1 MGARVEL
8 GFVEAAPGWRL
19 RSAQFPSK
27 VGGWPAWLGEA
38 GLPGPAALSCG
49 RCGQPCAFL
58 LQLYAPLTGRP
69 DAFHRTLLLFCCR
82 RPTCHRPA
90 PAPGPLRAFRN
101 QLLRVNATY
110 PPEPPLPPAPLPAGP
125 PRLRNGAALCRVC
138 GCLAPKRCARCRAAH
153 YCGRAHQK
161 LDWAAGHRRCCGA
174 AQSDTEIPDHG
185 FLFPEYEIVIEP
197 EETESSDS
205 EVEPDG
211 NKAKPDDSP
220 TDGDSQKDPKKH
232 ELEAAGGVGEVFEPL
247 DEEQLEAMAKHET
260 LEDKVFQKFKNR
272 IAAEPEQIIRYCRGG
287 EGGPIWVSGENIPEA
302 KDIPNCLCGAKRIF
316 EFQVMPQLL
325 NHLKVDSLEESIDW
339 GTLVV
344 YTCAENCNQGG
355 GYIEEFVWKQDFTAD
370 SV

>member
-1 MGARVEL
+1 MANLRENYNKFIHFPSHVAMGARVEL

-205 EVEPDG
+205 EV
-211 NKAKPDDSP
+211 
-220 TDGDSQKDPKKH
+220 
-232 ELEAAGGVGEVFEPL
+232 FEPL

-316 EFQVMPQLL
+316 EFQVGKLIP
-325 NHLKVDSLEESIDW
+325 
-339 GTLVV
+339 
-344 YTCAENCNQGG
+344 
-355 GYIEEFVWKQDFTAD
+355 GYC
-370 SV
+370 S

>member
-90 PAPGPLRAFRN
+90 PAPGPLRGEIPAPPFPSLPPGWPRPARAPLVTSPRSLRPAAFRN

-232 ELEAAGGVGEVFEPL
+232 ELEAAGGVGINEL
-247 DEEQLEAMAKHET
+247 DTKLMESVGILKKTIFFVMMQPAYMAVTHF
-260 LEDKVFQKFKNR
+260 DVPF
-272 IAAEPEQIIRYCRGG
+272 
-287 EGGPIWVSGENIPEA
+287 
-302 KDIPNCLCGAKRIF
+302 
-316 EFQVMPQLL
+316 
-325 NHLKVDSLEESIDW
+325 
-339 GTLVV
+339 
-344 YTCAENCNQGG
+344 
-355 GYIEEFVWKQDFTAD
+355 
-370 SV
+370 